1 MDIAG
6 YKINKKIG
14 KGAMATVFLADQLSL
29 ERQVA
34 LKILAPAL
42 AWQRNLTERFL
53 AEGRI
58 VAYLNHPQIVSV
70 YDLGAHDHHYYMA
83 MEFLPGGTL
92 EQRIKT
98 GMSTAQALQL
108 ITTICRSL
116 SFAHT
121 HGVIHR
127 DIKPQNILFRNDN
140 TPVLTDFGI
149 ARLMNSDSRLTI
161 PGRTVGSPLYMS
173 PEQIC
178 GRKIDERS
186 DLYAI
191 GILFYE
197 MLTNRLPYQSDQFVD
212 IALMHKTAPIPVL
225 PDELSVFQP
234 IIDKLLAKMSDD
246 RYGSAQ
252 ELIDALEQ
260 IDSQH
265 PFSAPDTHDRLDF
278 VGHRVRKLDGGGLH
292 FVHKRNNLADDATQ
306 PSIEPPV
313 GGSDDERKINS
324 EGDETTQSDQH
335 VRQMNHRAPSHK
347 KSEITW
353 RKKMVA
359 AGAMLAVAGGIYFYN
374 AFEMSTQA
382 STQSSPPAHEEVSLH
397 LGLYRGHEKSN
408 PNEQLLLVSPPDGKP
423 ALPQDPIGDQQ
434 KVKHQKKV
442 KQKIADLLAKAEK
455 QLANDNLNAPAGDN
469 CYETY
474 QQILS
479 LDPSNQAA
487 ELLLVKIGGAYHR
500 LAKANQAQGQFQKS
514 LLNVGKGLMLLPA
527 NKALLALQA
536 ELKAELDRQTERLRQ
551 QAQQIEQQKRARTAE
566 QAAMERKQ
574 QTETKFAVHSVE
586 DVKHEQQTNQRV
598 ERKTEEKS
606 EIKIKIENP
615 EATKKDTGRRSRLFG
630 TF

>member
-6 YKINKKIG
+6 YKINKQIG
-14 KGAMATVFLADQLSL
+14 EGAMATVFLADQLSL
-29 ERQVA
+29 GRQVA

-42 AWQRNLTERFL
+42 ACQRDFTVRFL
-53 AEGRI
+53 NEGRI
-58 VAYLNHPQIVSV
+58 VAYLNHPQIVNV
-70 YDLGAHDHHYYMA
+70 YDLGAHDHHYYIA

-149 ARLMNSDSRLTI
+149 ARLMNSDPRLTI

-173 PEQIC
+173 PEQVC

-197 MLTNRLPYQSDQFVD
+197 MLTNQPPYQSDQFVN

-252 ELIDALEQ
+252 EVIDALEQ
-260 IDSQH
+260 IDSQNTF
-265 PFSAPDTHDRLDF
+265 PTPDTCDRLNF
-278 VGHRVRKLDGGGLH
+278 VGHQVRKLDGGRLH
-292 FVHKRNNLADDATQ
+292 VIHKRDNLANDATQ
-306 PSIEPPV
+306 PSIEPLV
-313 GGSDDERKINS
+313 GGSDDEQKINS
-324 EGDETTQSDQH
+324 EGDEAIQSDQH
-335 VRQMNHRAPSHK
+335 VRQMNHRAPSQK
-347 KSEITW
+347 KSKITW

-374 AFEMSTQA
+374 AFETSTQV
-382 STQSSPPAHEEVSLH
+382 STKSPPPGYEEVSLH
-397 LGLYRGHEKSN
+397 LGFYRGHEKSKVN
-408 PNEQLLLVSPPDGKP
+408 KQLSLVSHPNDMTAP
-423 ALPQDPIGDQQ
+423 LQDSIGDQQ
-434 KVKHQKKV
+434 NVE
-442 KQKIADLLAKAEK
+442 QKIADLLAKAEK
-455 QLANDNLNAPAGDN
+455 QLANHNLSAPAGDN

-514 LLNVGKGLMLLPA
+514 LVNVGKGLMLLPA
-527 NKALLALQA
+527 DKALQALQA
-536 ELKAELDRQTERLRQ
+536 ELKAELARQTERLRQ
-551 QAQQIEQQKRARTAE
+551 QAQQIEQQKRAQAAE

-574 QTETKFAVHSVE
+574 QTETEFAIHGME
-586 DVKHEQQTNQRV
+586 DVKREQQTNQSV
-598 ERKTEEKS
+598 ELGTEAKS
-606 EIKIKIENP
+606 KGKIMTENP
-615 EATKKDTGRRSRLFG
+615 EATKKDNVRRNRLFG